1 MKDENHPLRR
11 LLDDQKLRQAMEV
24 QKERNMEKMAKN
36 QEERS
41 KASTNESSGSIL
53 EHLHPTFAE
62 ASGKTSP
69 ETSEFEKISD
79 SIDKE
84 IAAMSNDNS
93 DLEVINKSDAES
105 NC

>member
-1 MKDENHPLRR
+1 MK
-11 LLDDQKLRQAMEV
+11 
-24 QKERNMEKMAKN
+24 KMAEN
-36 QEERS
+36 PEETS
-41 KASTNESSGSIL
+41 KASTNGSGESSP
-53 EHLHPTFAE
+53 EHVHPTFAE

-84 IAAMSNDNS
+84 MTTMSIDNS

-105 NC
+105 NY